1 MSAFFSLFWTHNFK
15 IVTAYKVRYFKVH
28 KKYHQDQYHHDIAI
42 VTVDTPFEFGQKNVA
57 PIQMENQY
65 QIPKKGDFCRIAGK
79 SVKVHKK
86 V

>member
-1 MSAFFSLFWTHNFK
+1 MFYTVCNVK
-15 IVTAYKVRYFKVH
+15 IVTAYKVRYIKVH
-28 KKYHQDQYHHDIAI
+28 KKYHKDEFHHDIAI

-79 SVKVHKK
+79 YI
-86 V
+86 